1 MLIKT
6 KIAFTNLTIDRVETY
21 LTANVAIGSSTL
33 TVQNISGF
41 AINQILIIGN
51 LGNDGSEIIKTH
63 TATAPTGSTITLASN
78 TLFAHNTSTPI
89 TVINY
94 DRVEISSAPTIAGSK
109 TVLATIP
116 IVAYNTD
123 TNYEDT
129 SGNVGFRFV
138 RYNNSITSTFSAYS
152 DAIPVAGYEV
162 SSARTI
168 IDKALGRINKKTSE
182 VLSDQFAFD
191 CINDCQE
198 EVLRELK
205 RWSFMS
211 VFDYSLG
218 SLSYGDWS
226 VDLPVDIDETYSTKS
241 VYNLRIATENNLIW
255 VDKEKWND
263 IICDTV
269 FTTLVNN
276 ISIGDTSIVLLDT
289 SDFTVTGGS
298 IRIGANIYAYT
309 ANDTSTNTLTMI
321 PSTTTATS
329 GKYAFQFEQTGNP
342 EYWTII
348 NQKAFFYPVL
358 GSHLDGKN
366 IYMDYYKKQIQ
377 IVNDTD
383 KVVLN
388 DITLIQDYL
397 CWAFLVKLNNGEET
411 DTAKSSTGSSGW
423 YGKYMMRKDM
433 MKKKETI
440 GRTFK
445 LKPLLNRL
453 DENNIAG
460 NDSKSQ
466 RLGNFNY

>member
-33 TVQNISGF
+33 TVQNIAGF

-78 TLFAHNTSTPI
+78 TLFAHNTSTTI

-94 DRVEISSAPTIAGSK
+94 DIVEISSAPTIAGTK
-109 TVLATIP
+109 TVLSTIP

-129 SGNVGFRFV
+129 SGNVGYRFV

-152 DAIPVAGYEV
+152 DAIPVSGYDV

-198 EVLRELK
+198 EVLREMK
-205 RWSFMS
+205 RWSFM
-211 VFDYSLG
+211 VVNDYSLG
-218 SLSYGDWS
+218 SLSQGSWNVS
-226 VDLPVDIDETYSTKS
+226 LPADIDETYTTKS
-241 VYNLRIATENNLIW
+241 IYNLRIATQNNLIW

-263 IICDTV
+263 IIGDTV
-269 FTTLVNN
+269 FTTLAN
-276 ISIGDTSIVLLDT
+276 SIIVGATSIVLTDS
-289 SDFTVTGGS
+289 SDFESTGT
-298 IRIGANIYAYT
+298 ITIGANSYAYT
-309 ANDTSTNTLTMI
+309 ANDTSTNTLTI
-321 PSTTTATS
+321 VSSTTTNTS
-329 GKYAFQFEQTGNP
+329 GEYAFQFETTGAP
-342 EYWTII
+342 QYWTMI
-348 NQKAFFYPVL
+348 NQQAFFYPVL
-358 GSHLDGKN
+358 DAQLSGKN
-366 IYMDYYKKQIQ
+366 IYMDYYKKQVQ

-383 KVVLN
+383 KIVLN
-388 DITLIQDYL
+388 DPTLVQNYL

-411 DTAKSSTGSSGW
+411 DTAKSPTGSSGW
-423 YGKYMMRKDM
+423 YGRYMMRKDM
-433 MKKKETI
+433 LKRKETI